1 MSVTEIDGCKNSA
14 VHSKHGTA
22 LMHHDKKTVILDAF
36 DTTESVEMQEVL
48 NDVISQSQKQR
59 IYMA

>member
-1 MSVTEIDGCKNSA
+1 MSATEIDGCKNSA

-36 DTTESVEMQEVL
+36 DTKESGKTQEVI
-48 NDVISQSQKQR
+48 NDVINQSQKQR